1 MTRARR
7 NFASTATQTTR
18 PGAAATPDLF
28 KQQLPLIR
36 EVLAS
41 LRIPMVEL
49 EGYEADD
56 LLATLTK
63 HAREEGCDVTS
74 SPATAISFNWFVT
87 ASPSS

>member
-1 MTRARR
+1 M
-7 NFASTATQTTR
+7 
-18 PGAAATPDLF
+18 F

-56 LLATLTK
+56 LLATLTR
-63 HAREEGCDVTS
+63 HAEKKVTM
-74 SPATAISFNWFVT
+74 
-87 ASPSS
+87 